1 MLYFTISLEPFL
13 KLCYYLTMIQQ
24 NKEKL
29 ISQLRKAL
37 AKQPIKLAYLYGSYA
52 RGQETPKSDI
62 DIAVVM
68 TEKTKTADYEIAA
81 ALQKIIGKSLPE
93 IEVREIKSTTEPVF
107 LRSVLKDKI
116 TLLARSEKERVD
128 FETKGMKKFYDTQHL
143 RNLNF
148 YYLKKSLK
156 EGNYGSRPTNFTK
169 LA

>member
-1 MLYFTISLEPFL
+1 M
-13 KLCYYLTMIQQ
+13 LCYYLAMTQQ
-24 NKEKL
+24 EREKL
-29 ISQLRKAL
+29 INKLKKILS
-37 AKQPIKLAYLYGSYA
+37 KQPVKLAYLYGSYA

-68 TEKTKTADYEIAA
+68 AEKAKTADYEIAA
-81 ALQKIIGKSLPE
+81 GLQKAIGKSLPE
-93 IEVREIKSTTEPVF
+93 IEVREIKPTTEPVF
-107 LRSVLKDKI
+107 LRSVLKDRI

-128 FETKGMKKFYDTQHL
+128 FETKGMKRFYDTQHL

-156 EGNYGSRPTNFTK
+156 EGNYGGRPAYFRK